1 MNEPRPI
8 REPVAELLAKHELA
22 NVIELFF
29 DGACEPKN
37 PGGVATCGWLIQ
49 SQQRGLIASGSR
61 EVARGDG
68 ATNNVAE
75 WTALGLGLRFLLDN
89 PEIASGNVLQIH
101 GDSKLVIE
109 QLNHTWRCNNERLQR
124 LRARCE
130 EIISQLPCVT
140 WRATWIPREE
150 NEEADALSRRAY
162 ETATGKTFP
171 TYTHR

>member
-1 MNEPRPI
+1 MTPI
-8 REPVAELLAKHELA
+8 REPLAELLERHELA
-22 NVIELFF
+22 NVVTLFF

-37 PGGVATCGWLIQ
+37 PGGVATCGWLIHNHA
-49 SQQRGLIASGSR
+49 GETIASGYR

-75 WTALGLGLRFLLDN
+75 WTALGLGLRFCLDN
-89 PEIASGNVLQIH
+89 PEVASGKVLHIK

-109 QLNHTWRCNNERLQR
+109 QLNHTWNCNNERLQR

-130 EIISQLPCVT
+130 EIIPKLACVT
-140 WRATWIPREE
+140 WCATWIPREE

-162 ETATGKTFP
+162 EEATGNTFP
-171 TYTHR
+171 ERIRR